1 MPNWLCASEMH
12 VLWAVCCCAVLQSTE
27 REKKAEEKEEEEV
40 GKAQETKG
48 EKEEAPAYGD
58 ADHTSPQ
65 PS

>member
-1 MPNWLCASEMH
+1 M
-12 VLWAVCCCAVLQSTE
+12 CCHAVLQSTE
-27 REKKAEEKEEEEV
+27 GAKAEEEEV

-48 EKEEAPAYGD
+48 EKEEAPASGD